1 MKQTPCE
8 CIVWNGLP
16 VIRKELARSMINDFS
31 LNEKQ
36 ASEYLCVTPSAVSQ
50 YISGKRGNTDI
61 VDKVVLKEIK
71 KSAKKII
78 NNREDILVDE
88 ICKLCKFFTK
98 KQIFSQICQ
107 TCIE

>member
-8 CIVWNGLP
+8 CIVWHGLP
-16 VIRKELARSMINDFS
+16 VIRKELARSMINDFY

-61 VDKVVLKEIK
+61 INKDVLKEIK

-78 NNREDILVDE
+78 NNGEDVLVDE
-88 ICKLCKFFTK
+88 ICRLCKYFAE
-98 KQIFSQICQ
+98 KQIFSHICE